1 VNPESHYS
9 LPRTDDIVSLPD
21 LPMRLIRPL
30 GAVALRRRYRLDQ
43 HNPEFV
49 PRTGPVLL
57 ASNHVGYLDGP
68 LLGALCPRP
77 VHAMVKREMFV
88 GRLGMGLTLGGQIP
102 ITRRRVDP
110 RAVKLALRALRDD
123 KVVAIYPEGTRGP
136 GDGQFVKRGLAYLA
150 LCTGAPVVPVAVLG
164 TRDPGKGIDWIPPAG
179 QRMQIVYG
187 EPVAVAAQPWPRRR
201 DEVGAL
207 TAELQKMLI
216 EHIAD
221 AVRLTGIRL
230 PGRAPNQEGPERG
243 SVNLAGESPPQT
255 AP

>member
-1 VNPESHYS
+1 MSADTHRS
-9 LPRTDDIVSLPD
+9 LPRTDDVLVLPEMS
-21 LPMRLIRPL
+21 MRVLRPASA
-30 GAVALRRRYRLDQ
+30 AVLRTRYQVRQ
-43 HNPEFV
+43 HYPEFV

-68 LLGALCPRP
+68 LLFGLCRRP

-88 GRLGMGLTLGGQIP
+88 GRLGMALTAVGQIP
-102 ITRRRVDP
+102 ITRRHVDP
-110 RAVKLALRALRDD
+110 QAVKLALRALRDD

-136 GDGQFVKRGLAYLA
+136 GDAQFVKPGLAYLA
-150 LCTGAPVVPVAVLG
+150 LCTGAPIVPVAVLG
-164 TRDPGKGIDWIPPAG
+164 TRDAGQGIDWLPPRG
-179 QRMQIVYG
+179 QRMEIVYG
-187 EPVAVAAQPWPRRR
+187 EPILTPTSSWPRRR
-201 DEVGAL
+201 EAVRDL
-207 TAELQKMLI
+207 TAELQKQLI

-243 SVNLAGESPPQT
+243 SVNLAGESPTQS

>member
-1 VNPESHYS
+1 VSRSSHES
-9 LPRTDDIVSLPD
+9 LPRTDEVMALPD
-21 LPMRLIRPL
+21 LSMRLLRPL
-30 GAVALRRRYRLDQ
+30 AAVALRRRYRVRQ
-43 HNPEFV
+43 HNAEFV

-68 LLGALCPRP
+68 LTVSLCPRP

-88 GRLGMGLTLGGQIP
+88 GRLGMGLTLVGQIP
-102 ITRRRVDP
+102 IARLDVDP

-123 KVVAIYPEGTRGP
+123 KVVAIYPEGMRGP
-136 GDGQFVKRGLAYLA
+136 GDGHYVKRGLAYLA

-164 TRDPGKGIDWIPPAG
+164 TRDPGQGIDWLPPAG
-179 QRMQIVYG
+179 QRMEVVYG
-187 EPVAVAAQPWPRRR
+187 EPVVTAAQPWPRRR
-201 DEVGAL
+201 DVVGAL
-207 TAELQKMLI
+207 TADLQKMLV

-230 PGRAPNQEGPERG
+230 PGRAPDQVGPEPG
-243 SVNLAGESPPQT
+243 SVELAGDAPPQT